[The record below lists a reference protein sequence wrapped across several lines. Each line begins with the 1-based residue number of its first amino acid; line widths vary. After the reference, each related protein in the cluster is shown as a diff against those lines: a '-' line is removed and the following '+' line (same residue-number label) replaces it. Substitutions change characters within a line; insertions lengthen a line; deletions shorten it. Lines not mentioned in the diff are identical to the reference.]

1 MNASEESNNVSLKLE
16 EKHKYLS
23 FRDGSPIKAFE
34 DRCTRN
40 LKFMSFRILI
50 FIRTGSSEKSI
61 DLSYGTK

>member
-40 LKFMSFRILI
+40 LV
-50 FIRTGSSEKSI
+50 SI
-61 DLSYGTK
+61 YIHYIKGDIAWDFLKI